1 MIRMRI
7 EILGTWAAVLA
18 PLLMVACTNGS
29 ANEPHRVPPI
39 PVVVAEVELR
49 TVPATLTA
57 IGTVESSGSVN
68 VQPRVDGQIVRIF
81 VADGAEVRAGQ
92 PLIQIDPAPYDI
104 QLRIAQATL
113 ARDEA
118 RFENART
125 KEAHGRALLDQRFIS
140 QDDHAQLKSDLDA
153 ANATVALDR
162 AAVDNAQLQLDYAT
176 IKAPV
181 AGKLGV
187 INQKVGNTVHANA
200 QSTTT
205 QPPLTTLNILDP
217 VDVSFAIPEQQLGAL
232 RATLMAA
239 PPEVDIAVNSGTAA
253 PSRMTGK
260 VSFIDNAADPTTGTL
275 HLRARFGNASHA
287 LWPGQFVTVT
297 LHIGVDSAATVIPAE
312 AVENGPEGTFVY
324 VVNAHDVAEQRMV
337 KVQRTTDKW
346 AIVSGVTPRERVV
359 TDGQSRLQP
368 GSPVAL
374 KAAAKPG

>member
-1 MIRMRI
+1 MTNMRI
-7 EILGTWAAVLA
+7 EILRTWAAVLGPFMLA
-18 PLLMVACTNGS
+18 ACTSGS
-29 ANEPHRVPPI
+29 ANEPRRVPPI
-39 PVVVAEVELR
+39 PVVVAEVEQR
-49 TVPATLTA
+49 AVPVTLTA

-81 VADGAEVRAGQ
+81 VADGAEVRTGQ

-113 ARDEA
+113 ARDQA

-140 QDDHAQLKSDLDA
+140 QDDHAQLRSDLDA
-153 ANATVALDR
+153 ADATVALDR

-181 AGKLGV
+181 TGKLGV

-205 QPPLTTLNILDP
+205 QLPLTTLNILDP
-217 VDVSFAIPEQQLGAL
+217 VDVSFAIPEQQLGAV
-232 RATLMAA
+232 RATMMTA
-239 PPEVDIAVNSGTAA
+239 PPEVDIAVNSSTGA

-275 HLRARFGNASHA
+275 HLRARFENVSRS

-297 LHIGVDSAATVIPAE
+297 LHIGGDSEATVIPADS
-312 AVENGPEGTFVY
+312 VENGPDGTFVY
-324 VVNAHDVAEQRMV
+324 VVNPHSVAEQRMV
-337 KVQRTTDKW
+337 KVERTTDKW
-346 AIVSGVTPRERVV
+346 AVVSGVTAGEHVV

-374 KAAAKPG
+374 KTAAKSG

>member
-1 MIRMRI
+1 MTNMRI
-7 EILGTWAAVLA
+7 DNFGTWAAVLGSFMLA
-18 PLLMVACTNGS
+18 ACTSGS
-29 ANEPHRVPPI
+29 ANEPRRVPPI
-39 PVVVAEVELR
+39 PVVVAEVEQR
-49 TVPATLTA
+49 AVPVTLTA

-113 ARDEA
+113 ARDQA

-153 ANATVALDR
+153 ADATVALDR

-181 AGKLGV
+181 TGKLGV
-187 INQKVGNTVHANA
+187 INQKVGNTAHANA

-217 VDVSFAIPEQQLGAL
+217 VDVSFAIPEQQLGAV
-232 RATLMAA
+232 RATLMTA
-239 PPEVDIAVNSGTAA
+239 PPEVDIAVNSSTGA

-275 HLRARFGNASHA
+275 HLRARFENASRS

-297 LHIGVDSAATVIPAE
+297 LHIGGDSEATVIPADS
-312 AVENGPEGTFVY
+312 VENGPDGTFVY
-324 VVNAHDVAEQRMV
+324 VVNPHSVAEQRMV
-337 KVQRTTDKW
+337 KVERTTDKW
-346 AIVSGVTPRERVV
+346 AVVSGVTPGEHVV

-374 KAAAKPG
+374 KTAAKSG

>member
-7 EILGTWAAVLA
+7 EILGTWAAVLG
-18 PLLMVACTNGS
+18 PLLLAACTNGS
-29 ANEPHRVPPI
+29 ANEPHRVPSI
-39 PVVVAEVELR
+39 PVVVADVSQR
-49 TVPATLTA
+49 AVPVTLTA

-92 PLIQIDPAPYDI
+92 PLIQVDPAPYDI

-113 ARDEA
+113 ARDQA

-140 QDDHAQLKSDLDA
+140 HDDHAQLKSDLDV

-232 RATLMAA
+232 RAKLMDA
-239 PPEVDIAVNSGTAA
+239 PPEVDIRATADAVA
-253 PSRMTGK
+253 PILMTGK
-260 VSFIDNAADPTTGTL
+260 VSFVDNAADPATGTL
-275 HLRARFGNASHA
+275 HLRARFDNASHS
-287 LWPGQFVTVT
+287 LWPGQFVTVR
-297 LHIGVDSAATVIPAE
+297 LHIGGDSEVTVIPAE
-312 AVENGPEGTFVY
+312 AVENGPEGTFVF
-324 VVNAHDVAEQRMV
+324 VVNAHSIAEQRTV
-337 KVQRTTDKW
+337 KVERTTDKW
-346 AIVSGVTPRERVV
+346 AVVSGVTAGEHVV
-359 TDGQSRLQP
+359 IDGQSRLQP

-374 KAAAKPG
+374 KTVAKSG

>member
-1 MIRMRI
+1 MTRMRI
-7 EILGTWAAVLA
+7 EILATWAAVLG
-18 PLLMVACTNGS
+18 PLLLAACTNGS
-29 ANEPHRVPPI
+29 ANEARHIAPI
-39 PVVVAEVELR
+39 PVVVAQVEQR
-49 TVPATLTA
+49 AVPVTLTA

-92 PLIQIDPAPYDI
+92 PLIQVDPAPYLI
-104 QLRIAQATL
+104 QLRITQATL
-113 ARDEA
+113 ARDAA

-125 KEAHGRALLDQRFIS
+125 KEAHGRALLEQRFIS

-181 AGKLGV
+181 TGKLGV

-200 QSTTT
+200 QATTA

-232 RATLMAA
+232 RATLMRA
-239 PPEVDIAVNSGTAA
+239 PPEVDIAVNSGSGT
-253 PSRMTGK
+253 PTRMTGK
-260 VSFIDNAADPTTGTL
+260 VSFVDNAADPTTGTL
-275 HLRARFGNASHA
+275 HLRARFENASRS

-297 LHIGVDSAATVIPAE
+297 LHIGDDSAATVIPAE

-324 VVNAHDVAEQRMV
+324 VVNAHSVAEQRSV
-337 KVQRTTDKW
+337 KVERTTDKW
-346 AIVSGVTPRERVV
+346 AIVSGVAPRERVV

-374 KAAAKPG
+374 KAAAKSG